1 MNLVRRLPSHSRAVL
16 CVTQPRPR
24 TDLPFLYHLIPR
36 QLNQTPSVKTPAIP
50 WALTKDER
58 KNYDQIFRAWDK
70 EGTGFISGDMARE
83 VFGQSGLGQDDM
95 AQIWYVLGSSSPFAI
110 RLKTFV
116 LRQDLG
122 GDADDWLGA
131 LPGATGRSPTWTTEE
146 S

>member
-1 MNLVRRLPSHSRAVL
+1 MNLVRRLPSHRRAAL

-24 TDLPFLYHLIPR
+24 TDLPSLLRLIPR

-95 AQIWYVLGSSSPFAI
+95 AQIWYV
-110 RLKTFV
+110 
-116 LRQDLG
+116 
-122 GDADDWLGA
+122 
-131 LPGATGRSPTWTTEE
+131 
-146 S
+146 